1 MQKYPVHRCRTV
13 VAAGIVL
20 FMLFLLSCATEYP
33 LNIKR
38 DTIDTPEERSV
49 NLPHSKASPLFLIL
63 AFSGGGTRAA
73 ALSYGTLEALRSV
86 ELTGRIAE
94 TTNGSRQR
102 TMLDEVSI
110 IVAVSGGSFTAAYYG
125 LRGDNIFKDYRE
137 KFLTQ
142 DVQGDL
148 LRAFLNPFNWP
159 RLWSPRFGR
168 SDLAQEYYD
177 RTLFE
182 GVALSNMDKKNG
194 PLIVILATD
203 MIDGVSFPFT
213 RETFNWICSDYSR
226 FPVSRAVAASS
237 AFPGPLSPVVIR
249 NYAGSCGMEIPEWIT
264 KAPQTADPDSRAYQM
279 AVIANTYL
287 DKKNKP
293 FIHLVDGGVSDNL
306 GIRAIIDRVMVSGG
320 IREVLDKS
328 NISGIRR
335 IAFIIVDAETTARP
349 AWSIVGDIPGIGP
362 VMELSSTV
370 MVNKYNYETIDLLR
384 RTIKDW
390 QVEDEAK
397 NKPLDFYIIHLAFNS
412 LPEKTERDYFHSIP
426 TSFSLQADQV
436 DRLRDVAARLL
447 FASPD
452 FQRLVRDMDGNILV
466 PAIRAPTA
474 IDE

>member
-1 MQKYPVHRCRTV
+1 
-13 VAAGIVL
+13 
-20 FMLFLLSCATEYP
+20 
-33 LNIKR
+33 
-38 DTIDTPEERSV
+38 
-49 NLPHSKASPLFLIL
+49 
-63 AFSGGGTRAA
+63 
-73 ALSYGTLEALRSV
+73 
-86 ELTGRIAE
+86 
-94 TTNGSRQR
+94 
-102 TMLDEVSI
+102 MLDEVSI

-125 LRGDNIFKDYRE
+125 LRGDNIFKDYLE

-226 FPVSRAVAASS
+226 SCIEGCSGSS

-306 GIRAIIDRVMVSGG
+306 GIRAIIDRIMVSGG
-320 IREVLDKS
+320 IREALDKS

-349 AWSIVGDIPGIGP
+349 SWSIVGDIPGIGP
-362 VMELSSTV
+362 VMEVSSTV
-370 MVNKYNYETIDLLR
+370 MVNKYNYETSSLCVALSKLASR
-384 RTIKDW
+384 
-390 QVEDEAK
+390 DEAK
-397 NKPLDFYIIHLAFNS
+397 QNRLIFYTIYS
-412 LPEKTERDYFHSIP
+412 S
-426 TSFSLQADQV
+426 
-436 DRLRDVAARLL
+436 
-447 FASPD
+447 
-452 FQRLVRDMDGNILV
+452 
-466 PAIRAPTA
+466 
-474 IDE
+474 